1 MFTINQNLIDDFADK
16 INEKEKKSN
25 KVTSL
30 SSESTDTEYPSAKAV
45 YDNISSATTAINNRI
60 TNLNEGTINIVGTPY
75 NQLGGATATSL
86 ATLLHNIDNNFGDI
100 LFCAYNVS
108 GTADAFTISGT
119 GGFGNLT
126 SNHPFILLAYN
137 NVADSNARATLT
149 INNTMNPVTIV
160 NNRMGGSASCAWKK
174 GEWGIFFIYNGS
186 AQLLGSFSDTEYYQG
201 MEFVTSTNT
210 QNTDTSLTGVTHKL
224 NNLKDGTIFFYQ
236 LPNLRFTSESTTF
249 VLTLR
254 NNISMSGTLKENNV
268 NQSLNQL
275 SPNDILILQYSTNPA
290 AYNIIGKIKAN
301 TFTEKKDTALQL
313 LCNAIFPYRIFT
325 VHTVKKEDRR
335 TTYLLTYDGVPYAAN
350 EILYVYVPAYE
361 VTTDKKPILSWENV
375 NMPGGSG
382 MYIYPINSGTALY
395 ENDLNG
401 YYLKIQYRNYRWELL
416 EKTNNIVEATTEHAG
431 LLSVSDKTKLNNLH
445 TVATSG
451 SYNDL
456 SNKPTIPSKTSD
468 LTNDS
473 GFLTSHQSL
482 DSKTVTVEEQSQ
494 AETGFTKT
502 YIIKQ
507 GGVQVGNKINIPKDF
522 LVKSASV
529 KTVSTANNPVQGYV
543 TGDKYLDFVVN
554 SKDNTATD
562 EHLYV
567 LVSELVD
574 TEIDWANV
582 QNKPTFFD
590 GNYNSLTNKP
600 TIPSKTSDLTNDS
613 GFLTSHQSLSG
624 YLQTSD
630 VKDNLTSTDTNKP
643 LSAKQGK
650 ELKTL
655 VDNKIDK
662 GNIQGGVN
670 LLGQWQGEKK
680 SDGNCSMP
688 TRTYSVFHENP
699 IDVIDNQSIS
709 DTSDYSGMKYMIKA
723 SVFQPTDVFTFSF
736 WAKGD
741 ANNTN
746 NTIRAYFS
754 NGMNVRRLY
763 SNSDVDYGESESS
776 SNDGNTLFNLT
787 DEWQLFTV
795 TYQIKEGGTNQSS
808 KYPSIRVY
816 GGCKC
821 SVSSA
826 KLERGFNATDYSPCD
841 EIPINLNYNIDYNDY
856 KNDGNYFVWGS
867 QQTGNTNKPPS
878 DTQGG
883 LLTVKSIPNG
893 CIQILYNY
901 FLASPQVYYRIYHA
915 SQGWRNWQTLSV
927 DGHTHNSTDIKS
939 VKIPSGDDLNDY
951 IATGFYYNPSNTE
964 AQNIT
969 NIPESGKAFFLL
981 VEDWGTYNY
990 TKQTI
995 THYGTGKTYTRIRNS
1010 GNWGA
1015 WKKLINVDDASSS
1028 KGLADD
1034 PYNGLVGT
1042 STKYAREDH
1051 AHGKLYHWST
1061 GGVSTATYVD
1071 LLEFTM
1077 TTSWQDIPI
1086 SLVLGK
1092 RARDRPYYVNIRFSN
1107 TNITSST
1114 YTVDSF
1120 KVWGGDE
1127 TALLLYLRK
1136 VEDNKYR
1143 LCAYKAANDVY
1154 YINDIVNF
1162 NTGITITKIAS
1173 ADGNYGTTAPT
1184 GSAPNLYS
1192 LTKVDDLPKGI
1203 IQGGKNVISTL
1214 PVTYNNS
1221 GVLITT
1227 DGETF
1232 HNETVYKSL
1241 LSEVSD
1247 TSKYSDIGFV
1257 IPYENFTYGD
1267 VFTLSFWAKGTSGKE
1282 IKTYFYGDSG
1292 YINNKRIRSN
1302 SPIDNTEGSY
1312 NDGLTKFILTNEW
1325 QHFYVTYKLNTTGT
1339 ATANKKIAIRTFGG
1353 TDCSVACVQL
1363 ERGEIAT
1370 DYERPPLTQFSGLVS
1385 TACYVNLLQFEMT
1398 ESYQD
1403 NPINIEISYKGRER
1417 PTQLQI
1423 RFSNTNL
1430 SASTNNVYTVS
1441 IFKSTQDQFTYY
1453 LRKVADNKYML
1464 IGYKGVN
1471 AWFNIHKIWN
1481 SNTGV
1486 KISIANTSYGTSA
1499 PTGSA
1504 PNLYV
1509 SSYAGV
1515 CDTELTWNG
1524 SYTSNNVS
1532 PLTMAMGDDF
1542 SANRLAYFPYSQM
1555 SVEYSTDGGST
1566 WSTYSSIGNENKQ
1579 RLTTNCRTNT
1589 LAYLG
1594 NNSSTDRTKNQL
1606 RITFDCGDIGS
1617 DSVLYMIARKLAMY
1631 TGTNNSTG
1639 FTCQVQTQT
1648 YAQYNTNV
1656 NTFSNVGGAMTL
1668 GGNQGW
1674 NTRPLNITLGG
1685 YASQTSSTSTRIK
1698 ALRLLFVQTGGTGNG
1713 NVSKIRLYG
1722 ETAYVTP
1729 SSLARDGH
1737 ICYTDVNQNAVFP
1750 SKIIKDGG
1758 TSSQFLMANGD
1769 VQNKVT
1775 SWSNTPSDSNIAS
1788 EKLVKD
1794 SLDQLGVIDLTSYTN
1809 NVSDYDANGISLSV
1823 TENNEL
1829 YVTNGG
1835 DYKPYHTK
1843 TFTNNDTYTIQFD
1856 IKQSSGAYAGKRFCI
1871 LIGDPSNVLE
1881 IIFRDYFT
1889 YVYLDGD
1896 IIGQISAIEIS
1907 DYKTI
1912 RIHRNLN
1919 DWIFDYN
1926 NGEKTITFRTS
1937 NDIPN
1942 KISYYGLGADEELY
1956 VKNVKLYANS
1966 IANNV
1971 NNIVDMIYPIG
1982 SIYMSVNST
1991 SPQILFGGTWE
2002 QIKDKFLLAS
2012 GTSYSN
2018 GATGGS
2024 ATVTLSE
2031 NEIPTHNH
2039 NSKTLTGTTRIQQ
2052 YNGSASSTTGII
2064 SQSNNNYNIK
2074 NPTGSGTNFG
2084 STTLT
2089 VNATHTHDNIGGG
2102 QAHENMPPYIVVNVW
2117 KRTA

>member
-30 SSESTDTEYPSAKAV
+30 SSSSTDTQYPSAKIV
-45 YDNISSATTAINNRI
+45 YDS
-60 TNLNEGTINIVGTPY
+60 
-75 NQLGGATATSL
+75 
-86 ATLLHNIDNNFGDI
+86 
-100 LFCAYNVS
+100 
-108 GTADAFTISGT
+108 
-119 GGFGNLT
+119 
-126 SNHPFILLAYN
+126 
-137 NVADSNARATLT
+137 
-149 INNTMNPVTIV
+149 
-160 NNRMGGSASCAWKK
+160 
-174 GEWGIFFIYNGS
+174 
-186 AQLLGSFSDTEYYQG
+186 
-201 MEFVTSTNT
+201 
-210 QNTDTSLTGVTHKL
+210 
-224 NNLKDGTIFFYQ
+224 
-236 LPNLRFTSESTTF
+236 
-249 VLTLR
+249 
-254 NNISMSGTLKENNV
+254 
-268 NQSLNQL
+268 
-275 SPNDILILQYSTNPA
+275 
-290 AYNIIGKIKAN
+290 
-301 TFTEKKDTALQL
+301 
-313 LCNAIFPYRIFT
+313 
-325 VHTVKKEDRR
+325 
-335 TTYLLTYDGVPYAAN
+335 
-350 EILYVYVPAYE
+350 
-361 VTTDKKPILSWENV
+361 
-375 NMPGGSG
+375 
-382 MYIYPINSGTALY
+382 
-395 ENDLNG
+395 
-401 YYLKIQYRNYRWELL
+401 
-416 EKTNNIVEATTEHAG
+416 
-431 LLSVSDKTKLNNLH
+431 LNNLH
-445 TVATSG
+445 TSNIKIGGEPLTNIWTGATITSQATLNNFINNHIGEIDARLQKEEIVYGSIYKTDSSRVYISGTYNKVCDPVGSQHPFLNEMILFKLPNDLNSSSTKSIKIKVIYYTTSYASSQNFFELPATYNNVAIKENTFASNTIILLKLNSRNNGFDIVGVFSPNSTG
-451 SYNDL
+451 SY
-456 SNKPTIPSKTSD
+456 TD
-468 LTNDS
+468 LTD
-473 GFLTSHQSL
+473 
-482 DSKTVTVEEQSQ
+482 
-494 AETGFTKT
+494 
-502 YIIKQ
+502 
-507 GGVQVGNKINIPKDF
+507 
-522 LVKSASV
+522 
-529 KTVSTANNPVQGYV
+529 
-543 TGDKYLDFVVN
+543 
-554 SKDNTATD
+554 
-562 EHLYV
+562 
-567 LVSELVD
+567 
-574 TEIDWANV
+574 
-582 QNKPTFFD
+582 
-590 GNYNSLTNKP
+590 KP

-662 GNIQGGVN
+662 GNIQGG
-670 LLGQWQGEKK
+670 
-680 SDGNCSMP
+680 
-688 TRTYSVFHENP
+688 
-699 IDVIDNQSIS
+699 
-709 DTSDYSGMKYMIKA
+709 
-723 SVFQPTDVFTFSF
+723 
-736 WAKGD
+736 
-741 ANNTN
+741 
-746 NTIRAYFS
+746 
-754 NGMNVRRLY
+754 
-763 SNSDVDYGESESS
+763 
-776 SNDGNTLFNLT
+776 
-787 DEWQLFTV
+787 
-795 TYQIKEGGTNQSS
+795 
-808 KYPSIRVY
+808 
-816 GGCKC
+816 
-821 SVSSA
+821 
-826 KLERGFNATDYSPCD
+826 
-841 EIPINLNYNIDYNDY
+841 
-856 KNDGNYFVWGS
+856 
-867 QQTGNTNKPPS
+867 
-878 DTQGG
+878 
-883 LLTVKSIPNG
+883 
-893 CIQILYNY
+893 
-901 FLASPQVYYRIYHA
+901 
-915 SQGWRNWQTLSV
+915 
-927 DGHTHNSTDIKS
+927 
-939 VKIPSGDDLNDY
+939 
-951 IATGFYYNPSNTE
+951 
-964 AQNIT
+964 
-969 NIPESGKAFFLL
+969 
-981 VEDWGTYNY
+981 
-990 TKQTI
+990 
-995 THYGTGKTYTRIRNS
+995 
-1010 GNWGA
+1010 
-1015 WKKLINVDDASSS
+1015 
-1028 KGLADD
+1028 
-1034 PYNGLVGT
+1034 
-1042 STKYAREDH
+1042 
-1051 AHGKLYHWST
+1051 
-1061 GGVSTATYVD
+1061 
-1071 LLEFTM
+1071 
-1077 TTSWQDIPI
+1077 
-1086 SLVLGK
+1086 
-1092 RARDRPYYVNIRFSN
+1092 
-1107 TNITSST
+1107 
-1114 YTVDSF
+1114 
-1120 KVWGGDE
+1120 
-1127 TALLLYLRK
+1127 
-1136 VEDNKYR
+1136 
-1143 LCAYKAANDVY
+1143 
-1154 YINDIVNF
+1154 
-1162 NTGITITKIAS
+1162 
-1173 ADGNYGTTAPT
+1173 
-1184 GSAPNLYS
+1184 
-1192 LTKVDDLPKGI
+1192 
-1203 IQGGKNVISTL
+1203 KNVLSTL
-1214 PVTYNNS
+1214 PITYNNS
-1221 GVLITT
+1221 GVSITT

-1282 IKTYFYGDSG
+1282 IRTYLYGDSG

-1302 SPIDNTEGSY
+1302 STIDNIEGSY
-1312 NDGLTKFILTNEW
+1312 SDGLTKFILTNEW

-1339 ATANKKIAIRTFGG
+1339 TTANKKLAIRTYGG

-1464 IGYKGVN
+1464 IGNKGAN

-1515 CDTELTWNG
+1515 MDTELTWNG
-1524 SYTSNNVS
+1524 DSTSNSVS

-1542 SANRLAYFPYSQM
+1542 SANRLAYFPSNRM

-1579 RLTTNCRTNT
+1579 RMTVLAPNT
-1589 LAYLG
+1589 VTAYLG
-1594 NNSSTDRTKNQL
+1594 NNSSADRTKNQL

-1617 DSVLYMIARKLAMY
+1617 DSVLYMITRKLAMY

-1656 NTFSNVGGAMTL
+1656 NTFSNVGGAITL
-1668 GGNQGW
+1668 GGNAGW

-1685 YASQTSSTSTRIK
+1685 YVSQISSTSTRIK
-1698 ALRLLFVQTGGTGNG
+1698 ALRLLFVQTGGTGNA
-1713 NVSKIRLYG
+1713 NVKGIRLYG

-1729 SSLARDGH
+1729 SKYAQTGH
-1737 ICYTDVNQNAVFP
+1737 IYATDVNQNAVFP

-1775 SWSNTPSDSNIAS
+1775 SWSNTPSDTNVAS

-1835 DYKPYHTK
+1835 DYKKPYHTK

-1856 IKQSSGAYAGKRFCI
+1856 IKQPSGTYVGKRFGI

-1881 IIFRDYFT
+1881 ISFRDYFT

-1896 IIGQISAIEIS
+1896 IIGQISAIAIS

-1942 KISYYGLGADEELY
+1942 KISYYGLGADEEVY

-2002 QIKDKFLLAS
+2002 QIKDTFLLSS
-2012 GTSYSN
+2012 GDTYSN

-2024 ATVTLSE
+2024 ATVSLSE
-2031 NEIPTHNH
+2031 SQMPRHNH
-2039 NSKTLTGTTRIQQ
+2039 STNAHSHSADDSGEYFVTSTQSTANNTRVTYSSSGNRMVDGFNTTDSIFHHRANTNSKSPSTKYTGGTGTSE
-2052 YNGSASSTTGII
+2052 SASD
-2064 SQSNNNYNIK
+2064 
-2074 NPTGSGTNFG
+2074 GS
-2084 STTLT
+2084 
-2089 VNATHTHDNIGGG
+2089 
-2102 QAHENMPPYIVVNVW
+2102 AHENMPPYLAVNVW